1 MFLFNPFNY
10 LFMLGIFRKSVP
22 TKENHSFG
30 DFMAYELQ
38 PCSKVVKDGDVCKTV
53 VSFTR
58 VPLSAKTKNADIPSP
73 ENYELRAQLKQGFVP
88 QEVNVRGLLDTDNE
102 LDSDAMRTLEVAT
115 ARFNKEVS
123 NVEPKNV

>member
-1 MFLFNPFNY
+1 
-10 LFMLGIFRKSVP
+10 MLGIFRKSLP
-22 TKENHSFG
+22 TKEKHSFG

-38 PCSKVVKDGDVCKTV
+38 PCSKLVKEGDVTKTV
-53 VSFTR
+53 VSFNR
-58 VPLSAKTKNADIPSP
+58 VPLSVKTKCADIPLP
-73 ENYELRAQLKQGFVP
+73 ENYELREQLKQGFTP

>member
-1 MFLFNPFNY
+1 
-10 LFMLGIFRKSVP
+10 MLGIFRKSVP
-22 TKENHSFG
+22 TKEKHSFG

-38 PCSKVVKDGDVCKTV
+38 PCSKVVKEGDVTKTV
-53 VSFTR
+53 VSFNR
-58 VPLSAKTKNADIPSP
+58 VPLSAKTQYADIPIP
-73 ENYELRAQLKQGFVP
+73 ENYELREQLKQGFTP
-88 QEVNVRGLLDTDNE
+88 QEVNVRGLLDSDNE